1 MTEAMKAFIYCY
13 SKMRKKE
20 KHRKEKP
27 RQETVESL
35 FKNLKKNEFPNKT
48 RTDSR
53 SN

>member
-20 KHRKEKP
+20 NP

-48 RTDSR
+48 RADFT

>member
-1 MTEAMKAFIYCY
+1 MTEAMKTFIVCY
-13 SKMRKKE
+13 SKMRK
-20 KHRKEKP
+20 KEKP